1 MKKLAKLL
9 CQRRFELMGK
19 IIIDPV
25 TRIEGHLKVEAVVE
39 GGKVKEA
46 KSSGML
52 FRGLEL
58 IMKGRDPRDAQRITQ
73 RICGVCP
80 TSHSTAAALNLDSA
94 FGIADKIPDNGR
106 IIRNL
111 ILGAAHIA
119 DHILHFYHLVALD
132 YVDVAKLAK
141 YDGNNPA
148 LNSIKSFIAR
158 GELGPFVPRYEGD
171 YRLPD
176 EANEQAIAH
185 YVSAFDMRR
194 KGQEMLALFGG
205 KMPHNMG
212 IMPGG
217 VASVPTVDNITSF
230 LWRLKELQEFID
242 SVYLPDVLA
251 VAGVYSDYFEI
262 GRGCG
267 NLLAYGSYELDGRE
281 ADLTKRSRFFEP
293 GTTSTSLKFS
303 EFDPAKIAEEVKHSW
318 YADSISGR
326 HPSQGDVVLDEE
338 KKGAYSWLKSPRYGG
353 KVFEVGPLARIMVN
367 YVGGNPEVKGL
378 VDSALSQAN
387 LSPDKMFSVMGRNL
401 ARALE
406 TKLIADAMAD
416 WVLELKPG
424 EPAYISY
431 ELPEESVGMGLVG
444 AARGAL
450 GHWIEIKEGKIANYQ
465 VVTPSTWNISPRDDK
480 NQPGPLEQAIIGT
493 KIKDEANPFEIVRI
507 VRSFDPCLACSVHLL
522 SPKGQN
528 LGGFRVC

>member
-1 MKKLAKLL
+1 LL
-9 CQRRFELMGK
+9 YQRRFELMGK

-25 TRIEGHLKVEAVVE
+25 SRIEGHLKVEVVVE
-39 GGKVKEA
+39 GGEVKEA
-46 KSSGML
+46 ESSGTL

-58 IMKGRDPRDAQRITQ
+58 IMRGRDPRDAQRISQ

-94 FGIADKIPDNGR
+94 FGISDKIPDNGR

-141 YDGNNPA
+141 YEGNNPT
-148 LNSIKSFIAR
+148 LNSIKSFISR

-176 EANEQAIAH
+176 EANEQAVAH

-194 KGQEMLALFGG
+194 KSQEMLALFGG

-212 IMPGG
+212 VMPGG
-217 VASVPTVDNITSF
+217 VASIPTVDNMTAF
-230 LWRLKELQEFID
+230 LWKLKELQEFID
-242 SVYLPDVLA
+242 NVYLPDVVA
-251 VAGVYSDYFEI
+251 VAQVYSDYFEI
-262 GRGCG
+262 GHGCD
-267 NLLAYGSYELDGRE
+267 NLLAYGSYELDGKE
-281 ADLTKRSRFFEP
+281 ADLTKRRRFFKP
-293 GTTSTSLKFS
+293 GITSTDLKFN
-303 EFDPAKIAEEVKHSW
+303 EFDPAKITEEVKYSW
-318 YADSISGR
+318 YADSISGK

-338 KKGAYSWLKSPRYGG
+338 KKGAYSWLKSPRYG
-353 KVFEVGPLARIMVN
+353 KAVFEVGPLARIMVN
-367 YVGGNPEVKGL
+367 YVGDDPGVKSL
-378 VDSALSQAN
+378 VDSALSQAGI
-387 LSPDKMFSVMGRNL
+387 SPDKMFSVMGRNL

-431 ELPEESVGMGLVG
+431 ELPEESTGMGLVG

-465 VVTPSTWNISPRDDK
+465 VITPSTWNISPKDDED
-480 NQPGPLEQAIIGT
+480 QPGPLEQSMLGT
-493 KIKDEANPFEIVRI
+493 KIKDETNPFEIVRI

-522 SPKGQN
+522 SPKGHD
-528 LGGFRVC
+528 LVKFRVC

>member
-1 MKKLAKLL
+1 
-9 CQRRFELMGK
+9 MGK

-25 TRIEGHLKVEAVVE
+25 TRIEGHLKVEAVVDD
-39 GGKVKEA
+39 GKVKEA

-58 IMKGRDPRDAQRITQ
+58 IMRGRDPRDAQRITQ

-80 TSHSTAAALNLDSA
+80 TSHSIAAALNLDSA

-132 YVDVAKLAK
+132 YVDVARLAK
-141 YDGNNPA
+141 YEGNNPA

-176 EANEQAIAH
+176 EVNEQAIAH
-185 YVSAFDMRR
+185 YVAAFDMRR

-212 IMPGG
+212 VMPGG

-242 SVYLPDVLA
+242 NVYLPDVLA

-281 ADLTKRSRFFEP
+281 ADLTKRSRFFKP
-293 GTTSTSLKFS
+293 GTTSTNLKFS
-303 EFDPAKIAEEVKHSW
+303 EFDPAKITEEVKHSW

-326 HPSQGDVVLDEE
+326 HPSQGDVVPDEG
-338 KKGAYSWLKSPRYGG
+338 KKGAYSWLKSPRYGRA
-353 KVFEVGPLARIMVN
+353 VFEAGPLARIMVN
-367 YVGGNPEVKGL
+367 YAGGNPRVKSL

-387 LSPDKMFSVMGRNL
+387 ISPDKMFSVMGRNL

-406 TKLIADAMAD
+406 TKLIADAMVD

-431 ELPEESVGMGLVG
+431 KLPEESTGMGLVG

-465 VVTPSTWNISPRDDK
+465 VITPSTWNISPRDDK
-480 NQPGPLEQAIIGT
+480 NQPGPLEQAITGT

-507 VRSFDPCLACSVHLL
+507 VRAFDPCLACSVHLL
-522 SPKGQN
+522 SPKGRD
-528 LGGFRVC
+528 LGEFRVC